1 MNIYTSDTNLGNMGV
16 VSPLRKVERSEISD
30 EVYERISQ
38 INKGSAA
45 SLEISDAGK
54 EMAANR
60 VIETTSIPRK
70 AFTDLERT
78 GYEAIDNKIIDS
90 LKNVD
95 ADVRQYA
102 YDIVRYD
109 FLRYSK
115 GDMSEDER
123 QDLIA
128 LGLKE
133 AEYISDNYLSGTDA
147 EEFMNAMKKVAGIAA
162 GGVEGKNGVMDY
174 GLPQNRNMVDKN
186 GHTIQTTDTVG
197 MMKQYSPETYKR
209 YSELVDEFGQT
220 GDKDKL
226 IASMRLM
233 IQFVVDTAKSDP
245 GAVDR
250 YEKGIARKVSNLSD
264 KDVKH
269 TFDDV
274 DTASSQR
281 FINSIKKMQHNSSMA
296 HGVSYEGRIKE
307 IFSRI
312 QLLTK

>member
-1 MNIYTSDTNLGNMGV
+1 M
-16 VSPLRKVERSEISD
+16 
-30 EVYERISQ
+30 
-38 INKGSAA
+38 
-45 SLEISDAGK
+45 
-54 EMAANR
+54 
-60 VIETTSIPRK
+60 
-70 AFTDLERT
+70 
-78 GYEAIDNKIIDS
+78 
-90 LKNVD
+90 
-95 ADVRQYA
+95 RQYA

>member
-1 MNIYTSDTNLGNMGV
+1 MNIYTSDTNINNMGV
-16 VSPLRKVERSEISD
+16 VSPLRRVERSEIPD
-30 EVYERISQ
+30 EVYDRISR
-38 INKGSAA
+38 IDKGSAA

-60 VIETTSIPRK
+60 VIETTSVPRK
-70 AFTDLERT
+70 TFTGLVRT
-78 GYEAIDNKIIDS
+78 GYGAIDNKIVDA

-95 ADVRQYA
+95 DDVRQYA

-133 AEYISDNYLSGTDA
+133 AEYISSNYLSGTDA
-147 EEFMNAMKKVAGIAA
+147 EEFMTAMKKVAGIAA
-162 GGVEGKNGVMDY
+162 GGVEGKNGIMDY
-174 GLPQNRNMVDKN
+174 GLPQSRDKVHKD

-197 MMKQYSPETYKR
+197 MMKEYSPETYKR
-209 YSELVDEFGQT
+209 YTQLLDEFGQT
-220 GDKDKL
+220 GDKDKM

-233 IQFVVDTAKSDP
+233 IQFVVDTARSDP

-250 YEKGIARKVSNLSD
+250 YEKGIARKVANLSD
-264 KDVKH
+264 KDVRH

-274 DTASSQR
+274 DTASSKR
-281 FINSIKKMQHNSSMA
+281 FINSIRNMQNNSLQG
-296 HGVSYEGRIKE
+296 HGASFSGRIKE
-307 IFSRI
+307 IFSRM
-312 QLLTK
+312 QLLTR